1 MNTLFAFM
9 PPPGGQGQDPA
20 GQMTSTLVMFGTLI
34 VVFYFFMIR
43 PQAKKQKEHK
53 KMLDGMQKGDKV
65 ITTAGIHGSI
75 AEMDADGKTVLV
87 NVSDNTK
94 MRFDRAA
101 ITAVQSKSASSSSSL
116 S

>member
-1 MNTLFAFM
+1 MNALFAFM
-9 PPPGGQGQDPA
+9 PPPGAQGQDPA

-34 VVFYFFMIR
+34 IVFYFFMIR

-53 KMLDGMQKGDKV
+53 KMLEAMQKGDKV
-65 ITTAGIHGSI
+65 ITTSGIHGSI
-75 AEMDADGKTVLV
+75 ADIEADGKTVLV

-101 ITAVQSKSASSSSSL
+101 IAAVQSKSGS
-116 S
+116 